1 MLTTIKQSDNNV
13 KYNKQKNRITVQEL
27 TTDKPVEMGTTKTV
41 DPNYQTFKPYELDNN
56 VFQALKD
63 NDKLCVM
70 LDNNKDSILQEINN
84 LKEIKEEGNTDA
96 KGSKAIHR
104 GNLSVVVNNGLY
116 GLSIEVDDK
125 PIMQEFIK
133 LVQQNKVKSVQIYTD
148 EVTSMNKLIEK
159 IGKIK
164 AISINTR

>member
-13 KYNKQKNRITVQEL
+13 KYNKQKNRITVQAL

-41 DPNYQTFKPYELDNN
+41 DPNYQTFKTYELDNN

-70 LDNNKDSILQEINN
+70 LDNNKDSNIL
-84 LKEIKEEGNTDA
+84 A
-96 KGSKAIHR
+96 SIHC
-104 GNLSVVVNNGLY
+104 GNLTVVVNKGLY

-133 LVQQNKVKSVQIYTD
+133 LVQHNKVKSVQIYTD

>member
-1 MLTTIKQSDNNV
+1 
-13 KYNKQKNRITVQEL
+13 
-27 TTDKPVEMGTTKTV
+27 
-41 DPNYQTFKPYELDNN
+41 YELDNN

-70 LDNNKDSILQEINN
+70 LDNNKDSNIL
-84 LKEIKEEGNTDA
+84 A
-96 KGSKAIHR
+96 SIHR
-104 GNLSVVVNNGLY
+104 GNLTVVVNKGMY

-133 LVQQNKVKSVQIYTD
+133 LLKHKKVKSEQNYTD
-148 EVTSMNKLIEK
+148 EVISMNKLTEK

>member
-1 MLTTIKQSDNNV
+1 MLTTIKQSDNNI
-13 KYNKQKNRITVQEL
+13 KYNKQKNRITVQAL

-70 LDNNKDSILQEINN
+70 LDNNKDSNIL
-84 LKEIKEEGNTDA
+84 A
-96 KGSKAIHR
+96 SIHR
-104 GNLSVVVNNGLY
+104 GNLTVVVNKGLY

-133 LVQQNKVKSVQIYTD
+133 LVQQNKVKSVQVYSDALTIH
-148 EVTSMNKLIEK
+148 NNHIEK
-159 IGKIK
+159 VNNIR
-164 AISINTR
+164 AISINTK

>member
-1 MLTTIKQSDNNV
+1 MLTTIKQSGNNV
-13 KYNKQKNRITVQEL
+13 HYNKQKHRITVQVI

-63 NDKLCVM
+63 NDRLCVM
-70 LDNNKDSILQEINN
+70 LDNNKDDNIL
-84 LKEIKEEGNTDA
+84 A
-96 KGSKAIHR
+96 SIHR
-104 GNLSVVVNNGLY
+104 GNLTVVVNKGLY
-116 GLSIEVDDK
+116 GLAIEIDDR

-133 LVQQNKVKSVQIYTD
+133 LVQQNEIKSVQIYTD

>member
-13 KYNKQKNRITVQEL
+13 KYNKQKNRITVQAL
-27 TTDKPVEMGTTKTV
+27 TTDKPVEMGTTQTV

-56 VFQALKD
+56 VFEALKD

-70 LDNNKDSILQEINN
+70 LDNNKDSNIL
-84 LKEIKEEGNTDA
+84 A
-96 KGSKAIHR
+96 SIHR
-104 GNLSVVVNNGLY
+104 GNLTVVVNKSLY

-133 LVQQNKVKSVQIYTD
+133 LVQHNKVKSVQIYTD

>member
-13 KYNKQKNRITVQEL
+13 KYNKQKNRITVQAL

-70 LDNNKDSILQEINN
+70 LDNNKDSNIL
-84 LKEIKEEGNTDA
+84 A
-96 KGSKAIHR
+96 SIHR
-104 GNLSVVVNNGLY
+104 RNLTVVVNKGLY

>member
-13 KYNKQKNRITVQEL
+13 KYNKQKNRITVQAL

-41 DPNYQTFKPYELDNN
+41 DPNYQAFKPYELDNN

-70 LDNNKDSILQEINN
+70 LDNNKDSNIL
-84 LKEIKEEGNTDA
+84 A
-96 KGSKAIHR
+96 SIHR
-104 GNLSVVVNNGLY
+104 GNLTVVVNKSLY

-133 LVQQNKVKSVQIYTD
+133 LVQHNKVKSVQIYTD

>member
-1 MLTTIKQSDNNV
+1 
-13 KYNKQKNRITVQEL
+13 TVQAL

-70 LDNNKDSILQEINN
+70 LDNNKDSNIL
-84 LKEIKEEGNTDA
+84 A
-96 KGSKAIHR
+96 SIHR
-104 GNLSVVVNNGLY
+104 GNLTVVVNKGLY

-133 LVQQNKVKSVQIYTD
+133 LVQHNKVKNVQIYTD
-148 EVTSMNKLIEK
+148 
-159 IGKIK
+159 
-164 AISINTR
+164 

>member
-13 KYNKQKNRITVQEL
+13 KYNKQKNRITVQAL

-41 DPNYQTFKPYELDNN
+41 DPNYRTFKPYELDNN
-56 VFQALKD
+56 VFQVLKD
-63 NDKLCVM
+63 NDRLCVM
-70 LDNNKDSILQEINN
+70 LDNNKDDNIL
-84 LKEIKEEGNTDA
+84 A
-96 KGSKAIHR
+96 SIHR
-104 GNLSVVVNNGLY
+104 GNLTVVVNQGLY
-116 GLSIEVDDK
+116 GLAIEIDDR